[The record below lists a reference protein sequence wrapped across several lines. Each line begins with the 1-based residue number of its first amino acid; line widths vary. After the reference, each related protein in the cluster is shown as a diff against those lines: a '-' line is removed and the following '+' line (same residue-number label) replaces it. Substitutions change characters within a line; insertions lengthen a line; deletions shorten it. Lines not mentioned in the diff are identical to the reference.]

1 VSSAFQGWIA
11 PPRQKGVA
19 IVTALVVIA
28 AATVLVSGMLWRQ
41 SIMER
46 KVENRAAM
54 GQARWLA
61 RSALDWAR
69 LVLLQDALTS
79 SVDHYGEAWAIP
91 LQETRV
97 SDPDESSGPDDV
109 AYVSGRILDAQA
121 RFNLTD
127 LAPAG
132 KINEQEL
139 AAFAR
144 LVTLVGGDDDV
155 ASTIAQRIAT
165 APRPANYTLLVRE
178 LKAAHA
184 VEPAVLDA
192 LAPYVIIL
200 PKSTPVNLNT
210 ASAEVLMTCF
220 AGMSLD
226 QARAMV
232 QARSRAYFN
241 QVSDASASLAGSGTN
256 ATPQA
261 SVSVTT
267 EYFEAHG
274 HVRYGRVELD
284 VAALIHREAGGAT
297 KVIEWDES

>member
-1 VSSAFQGWIA
+1 M
-11 PPRQKGVA
+11 A

-28 AATVLVSGMLWRQ
+28 AATVLISGMLWRQ

-97 SDPDESSGPDDV
+97 SDPDEQGSPDDV
-109 AYVSGRILDAQA
+109 AFVSGRILDAQA

-132 KINEQEL
+132 KINDQEL
-139 AAFAR
+139 AAFDR
-144 LVTLVGGDDDV
+144 LVALVGGSED
-155 ASTIAQRIAT
+155 AARSIAERIAVP
-165 APRPANYTLLVRE
+165 PRLQDYTLLTRE
-178 LKAAHA
+178 LKAGHV
-184 VEPAVLDA
+184 VEPALLDA

-210 ASAEVLMTCF
+210 ASAEVILTCF
-220 AGMSLD
+220 KEMSLD
-226 QARAMV
+226 QARALV
-232 QARSRAYFN
+232 EARSRAYFN
-241 QVSDASASLAGSGTN
+241 QVSDASASLSSSGLN
-256 ATPQA
+256 ATPVA
-261 SVSVTT
+261 SVGVST

-284 VAALIHREAGGAT
+284 VAALIHRDPGGAT
-297 KVIEWDES
+297 KVIEWEES

>member
-1 VSSAFQGWIA
+1 MPAEFRMRAV
-11 PPRQKGVA
+11 PRRQRGVA

-28 AATVLVSGMLWRQ
+28 AATVLISGMLWRQ

-69 LVLLQDALTS
+69 LVLLQDSLTS
-79 SVDHYGEAWAIP
+79 SIDHYGEAWAIP

-97 SDPDESSGPDDV
+97 TDPDDPSGTAEV

-127 LAPAG
+127 LSPAG

-144 LVTLVGGDDDV
+144 LVALVGGGDDTASIIAARMAV
-155 ASTIAQRIAT
+155 APKPQT
-165 APRPANYTLLVRE
+165 YTLLVRD
-178 LKAAHA
+178 LNAAHA

-192 LAPYVIIL
+192 LAPFVIVL
-200 PKSTPVNLNT
+200 PKATPVNLNT
-210 ASAEVLMTCF
+210 APAEVLVACF
-220 AGMSLD
+220 TQISLD
-226 QARAMV
+226 QARALV
-232 QARSRAYFN
+232 LARSRTYFN
-241 QVSDASASLAGSGTN
+241 QVSDASSNLAGAGTN
-256 ATPQA
+256 ATPAA
-261 SVSVTT
+261 SVSVAT

-274 HVRYGRVELD
+274 HVRYGRVDLD
-284 VAALIHREAGGAT
+284 VAALIHRDPGGST
-297 KVIEWDES
+297 KVIEWQES

>member
-1 VSSAFQGWIA
+1 M
-11 PPRQKGVA
+11 A

-28 AATVLVSGMLWRQ
+28 AATVLISGMLWRQ

-97 SDPDESSGPDDV
+97 SDPDEQGSPDDV
-109 AYVSGRILDAQA
+109 AFVRGRILAAQA

-132 KINEQEL
+132 KINDQEL
-139 AAFAR
+139 AAFDR
-144 LVTLVGGDDDV
+144 LVALVGGSED
-155 ASTIAQRIAT
+155 AARSIAERIAVP
-165 APRPANYTLLVRE
+165 PRLQDYTLLTRE
-178 LKAAHA
+178 LKAGHV
-184 VEPAVLDA
+184 VEPALLDA

-210 ASAEVLMTCF
+210 ASAEVILTCF
-220 AGMSLD
+220 KEMSLD
-226 QARAMV
+226 QARALV
-232 QARSRAYFN
+232 EARSRAYFN
-241 QVSDASASLAGSGTN
+241 QVSDASASLSSSGLN
-256 ATPQA
+256 ATPVA
-261 SVSVTT
+261 SVGVST

-284 VAALIHREAGGAT
+284 VAALIHRDPGGAT
-297 KVIEWDES
+297 KVIEWEES